1 MPVEIEKVGPQ
12 APQITPPA
20 ASTDLVGHSREVSP
34 QREVK
39 RPHKMTALRRMIAPD
54 TNRLVGKGSAF
65 NASDVE
71 RQSFLAHGSLAEDA
85 VETGNSVTPPP
96 ATQKSA
102 APQKAK

>member
-20 ASTDLVGHSREVSP
+20 AGTDLVGHSREVSP

-39 RPHKMTALRRMIAPD
+39 RPHKMKALRRMIAPG
-54 TNRLVGKGSAF
+54 TNALIPKDSTF
-65 NASDVE
+65 DASDME

-85 VETGNSVTPPP
+85 VETGSSVTPAP